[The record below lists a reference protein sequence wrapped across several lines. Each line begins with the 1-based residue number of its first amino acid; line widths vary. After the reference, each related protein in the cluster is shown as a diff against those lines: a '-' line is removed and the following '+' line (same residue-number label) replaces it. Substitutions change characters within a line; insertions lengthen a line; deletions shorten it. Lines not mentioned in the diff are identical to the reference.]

1 MGIPFSVVVSDTEEV
16 ITKEAPD
23 EIVKELAL
31 VKAQAVAV
39 KTVEEAV
46 IIGADTIVSIDGR
59 ILGKPKDRADAA
71 RMLNELQ
78 GKTHQVY
85 TGVAV
90 IFPDNQEVTVFA
102 EKTDVRMYPMTADE
116 IERYIAT
123 GEPMDKAGAYGIQGK
138 AAVYIEKIDGDYNNV
153 VGLPVA
159 KLYQKIR
166 QYL

>member
-1 MGIPFSVVVSDTEEV
+1 MGIPFSVAVSDAEEV

-39 KTVEEAV
+39 KTEEEA
-46 IIGADTIVSIDGR
+46 IILGADTIVSIDGR
-59 ILGKPKDRADAA
+59 ILGKPKDKADAA
-71 RMLNELQ
+71 RMLHELQ
-78 GKTHQVY
+78 GRTHQVY

-90 IFPDNQEVTVFA
+90 VVPENQEVIVFA
-102 EKTDVRMYPMTADE
+102 EKTDVKMYPMTEDE

-138 AAVYIEKIDGDYNNV
+138 AAVFVEKIDGDYNNV

-159 KLYQKIR
+159 KLYQNIKFN
-166 QYL
+166 L